1 MLIAGSQTLNRVG
14 GPTKETIDA
23 LNEVRQKPSR
33 RSAAVKRPS
42 GKEAEKA
49 PKKRAGNRK

>member
-14 GPTKETIDA
+14 GPTKETIEA